1 MGALTNCA
9 CLELVEKALTAE
21 AAARKEAILSLYFVL
36 KGQFLKSNTEI

>member
-21 AAARKEAILSLYFVL
+21 AGRERKPFYITFFVL
-36 KGQFLKSNTEI
+36 KGQFSFII